1 MELLLY
7 DAVLGLRWVCGV
19 WVSKNCVAGGG
30 NRAFCSVYDRL
41 GCKRARRCFPFVSF
55 PLCAVCVVDRSLF
68 LDVHVHVSRVMS
80 MAYVVVDNGNAD
92 SGCKAKACAIVECGI
107 EIR

>member
-55 PLCAVCVVDRSLF
+55 PLCAVCVVDRSHTLW
-68 LDVHVHVSRVMS
+68 LT
-80 MAYVVVDNGNAD
+80 MAMPTAV
-92 SGCKAKACAIVECGI
+92 AKPRPVLLWNVE
-107 EIR
+107 